1 MINGVGNAAIFQLFA
16 FMGVVL
22 YVPFLNV
29 GLFTR
34 PIAFPHFM
42 VPAGS
47 FYCLQV
53 AYDEFRKLL
62 IRRGMVKIKEKQK
75 MVGWFA
81 QNCYY

>member
-1 MINGVGNAAIFQLFA
+1 MLNNVGNAAIFQLFA
-16 FMGVVL
+16 FIGALL
-22 YVPFLNV
+22 YIPFFNV

-47 FYCLQV
+47 FHVLQITF
-53 AYDEFRKLL
+53 DEFRKVL
-62 IRRGMVKIKEKQK
+62 IRRGMVRIKEKQK

-81 QNCYY
+81 

>member
-1 MINGVGNAAIFQLFA
+1 MINSVGNASIFQLFA

-22 YVPFLNV
+22 YLPFLNV

-47 FYCLQV
+47 FHVLQIT
-53 AYDEFRKLL
+53 YDELRKIL
-62 IRRGMVKIKEKQK
+62 IRRGMIKIKEKQK
-75 MVGWFA
+75 MIGWFA
-81 QNCYY
+81 